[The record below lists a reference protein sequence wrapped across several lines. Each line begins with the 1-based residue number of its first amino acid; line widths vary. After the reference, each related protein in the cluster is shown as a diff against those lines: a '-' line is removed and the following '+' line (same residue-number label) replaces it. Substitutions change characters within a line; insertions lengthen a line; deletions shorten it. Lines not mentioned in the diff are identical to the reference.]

1 MATQNELR
9 SRRIIKMTA
18 VSSERV
24 AALAIANGIRERRVV
39 EVHISGTEM
48 YGRVSRAIAIAK
60 EFLNGDGIE
69 VMVGSYWDD
78 VEFDG
83 KKCRCL
89 CFVIEPRFDVMS
101 RNFLGYLLPRAV
113 RKTLA
118 RSI

>member
-9 SRRIIKMTA
+9 SRRIIKMTT

-24 AALAIANGIRERRVV
+24 AALAIANGIRERRIV
-39 EVHISGTEM
+39 EVHVSGTEI

-60 EFLNGDGIE
+60 EALHGDGID

-83 KKCRCL
+83 KVCRCL
-89 CFVIEPRFDVMS
+89 CFVIEPRFEVMS
-101 RNFLGYLLPRAV
+101 RNFVGYLLPRAV
-113 RKTLA
+113 RKTLV
-118 RSI
+118 RPV